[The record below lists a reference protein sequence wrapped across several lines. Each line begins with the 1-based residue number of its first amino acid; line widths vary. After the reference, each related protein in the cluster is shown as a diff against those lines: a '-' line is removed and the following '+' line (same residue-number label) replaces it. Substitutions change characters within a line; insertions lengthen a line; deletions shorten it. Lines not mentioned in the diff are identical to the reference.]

1 MILNQ
6 PSATAQDSPGL
17 SNHPTSRFIVYRRFW
32 ERLCPVG
39 LGLAAAPASG
49 HQLDQGG
56 VKSDPLC
63 LEQRCE
69 TSNRYVL
76 RSKVVRE
83 CVFKFICSRLEPG
96 NAICGS
102 YGIDVLSQPPQSD
115 GNLSMSSPNLSMSSP
130 CHHGLLVTRKVT
142 RISSLCRLAFSL
154 SGEKHKKG
162 GGRIHFRGGVLL
174 CVV

>member
-1 MILNQ
+1 M
-6 PSATAQDSPGL
+6 
-17 SNHPTSRFIVYRRFW
+17 R
-32 ERLCPVG
+32 
-39 LGLAAAPASG
+39 
-49 HQLDQGG
+49 
-56 VKSDPLC
+56 

-154 SGEKHKKG
+154 SAHCYIGCASHSELNIPQPLLSRAVKSNCLG
-162 GGRIHFRGGVLL
+162 LSGPDASAGRSGWCFVLPRMWGFHPYHFCLL
-174 CVV
+174 HSAPWPSNMI